1 MSENILWLLRDAR
14 RARKQGQPA
23 IAQRQRA
30 RLTEM
35 VAHARAHSPY
45 YRELYSDIFRII
57 ASGGRITLVCATG
70 GHYAA
75 TECSFISYNCEWG
88 WLHVNS
94 DSRHARAG

>member
-23 IAQRQRA
+23 IARRQRA

-45 YRELYSDIFRII
+45 YRELYKNLPDRIEDPSMSPVTCKKKLPERFDDWVTDREVTI
-57 ASGGRITLVCATG
+57 
-70 GHYAA
+70 
-75 TECSFISYNCEWG
+75 EK
-88 WLHVNS
+88 
-94 DSRHARAG
+94 ARVHQQP

>member
-45 YRELYSDIFRII
+45 YRGLYKDLPDRVEYPSMLPVTCKKKLMAHFDDWAPFPPTAGNR
-57 ASGGRITLVCATG
+57 
-70 GHYAA
+70 
-75 TECSFISYNCEWG
+75 
-88 WLHVNS
+88 
-94 DSRHARAG
+94 SRSHR